1 MTKDFIISTIAE
13 IEGYPCDNMI
23 GNVDIAEFMN
33 EKCDKWCKKHCHENN
48 KKKCWK
54 KFFKEWYKAEKE
66 KQLKLLESAGVSLET
81 AEKVLQMSLFDN
93 QPEVKQMSFADMS
106 IDDIC
111 KLDENN
117 KDHEPKNFE
126 DIAKLVSN
134 IEEMCNLI
142 ERVNRLQKDFESE
155 VNK

>member
-1 MTKDFIISTIAE
+1 MDKDFIITTIAE

-33 EKCDKWCKKHCHENN
+33 EKCDKWCRKHCHENN

-81 AEKVLQMSLFDN
+81 AEKVF
-93 QPEVKQMSFADMS
+93 QMSF
-106 IDDIC
+106 DDIS
-111 KLDENN
+111 KQAESN
-117 KDHEPKNFE
+117 KDHEQKKIKITKDTFE
-126 DIAKLVSN
+126 W
-134 IEEMCNLI
+134 
-142 ERVNRLQKDFESE
+142 
-155 VNK
+155 

>member
-1 MTKDFIISTIAE
+1 MDKDFIISTIAE

-54 KFFKEWYKAEKE
+54 KFFKEWYKAANE

-81 AEKVLQMSLFDN
+81 AEKVLQMNLFDN
-93 QPEVKQMSFADMS
+93 QPEVKQMSF
-106 IDDIC
+106 DDIS
-111 KLDENN
+111 KQAENN
-117 KDHEPKNFE
+117 KDHEQNKYV
-126 DIAKLVSN
+126 DVAKIISN
-134 IEEMCNLI
+134 IEEMNHLI
-142 ERVNRLQKDFESE
+142 EKFKKNFESE
-155 VNK
+155 VSK

>member
-33 EKCDKWCKKHCHENN
+33 EKCDKWCKKHCGENN

-54 KFFKEWYKAEKE
+54 KFFKEWCKAEKE
-66 KQLKLLESAGVSLET
+66 KQLKLLNSAGVSLET

-93 QPEVKQMSFADMS
+93 QPEVKGKQMTF
-106 IDDIC
+106 DDIS
-111 KLDENN
+111 KQAESN

-126 DIAKLVSN
+126 DIAKIISN
-134 IEEMCNLI
+134 IEEMTSLI
-142 ERVNRLQKDFESE
+142 KRIERLQKDFESE
-155 VNK
+155 EK

>member
-1 MTKDFIISTIAE
+1 MTKDFIISTIAQ

-33 EKCDKWCKKHCHENN
+33 EKCDKWCRKHCHENN

-66 KQLKLLESAGVSLET
+66 KQMKLLESAGVSLET

-93 QPEVKQMSFADMS
+93 QPEVKQMSF
-106 IDDIC
+106 DDIS
-111 KLDENN
+111 KQAESN

-126 DIAKLVSN
+126 DIAKIISN
-134 IEEMCNLI
+134 IEEMTSLI
-142 ERVNRLQKDFESE
+142 KRIERLQKDFESE
-155 VNK
+155 EK

>member
-33 EKCDKWCKKHCHENN
+33 EKCDKWCKKHCAEHN

-66 KQLKLLESAGVSLET
+66 KQLKLLESAGVSLEPL
-81 AEKVLQMSLFDN
+81 KRY
-93 QPEVKQMSFADMS
+93 
-106 IDDIC
+106 C
-111 KLDENN
+111 K
-117 KDHEPKNFE
+117 
-126 DIAKLVSN
+126 
-134 IEEMCNLI
+134 
-142 ERVNRLQKDFESE
+142 
-155 VNK
+155 

>member
-1 MTKDFIISTIAE
+1 MTKDFIISTIAQ

-33 EKCDKWCKKHCHENN
+33 EKCDKWCKKHCGENN

-54 KFFKEWYKAEKE
+54 KFFKEWCKAEKE
-66 KQLKLLESAGVSLET
+66 KQLKLLNSAGVSLET

-93 QPEVKQMSFADMS
+93 QPEVKGKQMTF
-106 IDDIC
+106 DDIS
-111 KLDENN
+111 KQAESN

-126 DIAKLVSN
+126 DIAKIISN
-134 IEEMCNLI
+134 IEEMTSLI
-142 ERVNRLQKDFESE
+142 KRIERLQKDFESE
-155 VNK
+155 EK

>member
-1 MTKDFIISTIAE
+1 MDKDFIISTIAE

-66 KQLKLLESAGVSLET
+66 KQLELINHAGVSFET

-93 QPEVKQMSFADMS
+93 QPEVKQMSF
-106 IDDIC
+106 DDIS
-111 KLDENN
+111 KQAESN

-126 DIAKLVSN
+126 DIAKIISN
-134 IEEMCNLI
+134 IEEMNHLI
-142 ERVNRLQKDFESE
+142 ERIERLQKDFESE
-155 VNK
+155 EK

>member
-13 IEGYPCDNMI
+13 IDGYPPCDNMI

-33 EKCDKWCKKHCHENN
+33 KNCDKWCKKHCHENN

-54 KFFKEWYKAEKE
+54 KFFKEWYKAENE

-81 AEKVLQMSLFDN
+81 AEKVLQMNLFDN
-93 QPEVKQMSFADMS
+93 QPEVKQMSF
-106 IDDIC
+106 DDIS
-111 KLDENN
+111 KQAESN

-126 DIAKLVSN
+126 DIAKIISN
-134 IEEMCNLI
+134 IEDMNHLI
-142 ERVNRLQKDFESE
+142 ERIERLQKDFESE
-155 VNK
+155 EK

>member
-1 MTKDFIISTIAE
+1 MDKDFIITTIAE

-33 EKCDKWCKKHCHENN
+33 ENCDKWCRKHCHENN

-81 AEKVLQMSLFDN
+81 AENVLQMNLFDN
-93 QPEVKQMSFADMS
+93 QPEVKQMS
-106 IDDIC
+106 IDDIS
-111 KLDENN
+111 KQAESD
-117 KDHEPKNFE
+117 KDHEQKKIKITKDTFE
-126 DIAKLVSN
+126 W
-134 IEEMCNLI
+134 
-142 ERVNRLQKDFESE
+142 
-155 VNK
+155 

>member
-1 MTKDFIISTIAE
+1 MDKDFIISTIAQ

-54 KFFKEWYKAEKE
+54 KFFKEWYKAEKV
-66 KQLKLLESAGVSLET
+66 KQLKLFESAGVSLET

-93 QPEVKQMSFADMS
+93 QPEVKGKQMTF
-106 IDDIC
+106 DDIS
-111 KLDENN
+111 N
-117 KDHEPKNFE
+117 
-126 DIAKLVSN
+126 IVSN
-134 IEEMCNLI
+134 IDEMNHLI
-142 ERVNRLQKDFESE
+142 ERDQKNFESE
-155 VNK
+155 VSNECI

>member
-1 MTKDFIISTIAE
+1 MNKDFIISTIAE

-33 EKCDKWCKKHCHENN
+33 EKCDKWCKKHCGENN

-66 KQLKLLESAGVSLET
+66 KQMKLLESAGVSLET

-93 QPEVKQMSFADMS
+93 QPEVKQMSF
-106 IDDIC
+106 DDIS
-111 KLDENN
+111 KQAESN

-126 DIAKLVSN
+126 DIAKIISN
-134 IEEMCNLI
+134 IEEMTSLI
-142 ERVNRLQKDFESE
+142 KRIERLQKNFESE
-155 VNK
+155 EK